1 MGKTN
6 EMILTEVDGYIVS
19 QVKKLLYGQQNFKYE
34 DFNDLEV
41 DELTQR
47 VRIKFWKTLEK
58 GLVLHPYSYVK
69 RVVYSE
75 FIDMKRQQKRTVVL
89 PIDDEEVI
97 DSFHGTV
104 DPADEVI
111 QQIEFH
117 LFLQRLVR
125 MIVDLPPRQ
134 QLAMICWLWEK
145 VDDVVQLR
153 SILIGC
159 GFDIDHMELP
169 SARSERHA
177 MLASLSVARQKLAKS
192 RARVDVETRELVGAR
207 LCG

>member
-1 MGKTN
+1 MSRTN
-6 EMILTEVDGYIVS
+6 EMILADVDGYMIA
-19 QVKKLLYGQQNFKYE
+19 QVKKLLYGQQNMHYE
-34 DFNDLEV
+34 DVNDLEV

-75 FIDMKRQQKRTVVL
+75 FIDMKRQQKRTIAL

-97 DSFHGTV
+97 TSSHTAV

-111 QQIEFH
+111 QQMEFQM
-117 LFLQRLVR
+117 FLQH
-125 MIVDLPPRQ
+125 IVCLIADLPPRQ
-134 QLAMICWLWEK
+134 QMAMICWLWEK
-145 VDDVVQLR
+145 VDDTIQLR
-153 SILIGC
+153 SILIGY
-159 GFDIDHMELP
+159 GFDVDRMQLP
-169 SARSERHA
+169 LARVERHA

-192 RARVDVETRELVGAR
+192 RAHTDGQTRELVGACR
-207 LCG
+207 